1 MNNKQLERFKK
12 LDTNALSIVSGQG
25 YGAQCVIGTTGM
37 TIVGAAFFGIA
48 GAGAGFADSG
58 SRLHHPA
65 RPLRLRQ
72 NDHPAHDRRA

>member
-12 LDTNALSIVSGQG
+12 LDTNALSNVRGQG

-48 GAGAGFADSG
+48 GAGAGFAGG
-58 SRLHHPA
+58 STA
-65 RPLRLRQ
+65 FCY
-72 NDHPAHDRRA
+72 DTAK